1 MFRPAVLSMAYLQY
15 QNSQVMKPYKIEIYV
30 YAESEEKALEVQSA
44 AKNFVRQQYQKGTLV
59 TADKILNALTRFG
72 NSIIVNQFLK

>member
-1 MFRPAVLSMAYLQY
+1 
-15 QNSQVMKPYKIEIYV
+15 MKPYKIEIYV
-30 YAESEEKALEVQSA
+30 YAESEDKALEVQSA